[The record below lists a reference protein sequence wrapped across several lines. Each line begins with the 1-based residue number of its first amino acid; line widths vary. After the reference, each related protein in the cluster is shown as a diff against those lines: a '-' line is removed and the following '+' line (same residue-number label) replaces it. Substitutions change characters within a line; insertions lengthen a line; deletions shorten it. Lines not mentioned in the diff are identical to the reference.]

1 MSFRSV
7 SFSFTLILLI
17 LLGLSS
23 ESAAQNP
30 SRDSLQVSMIYPSYS
45 INLPFGDM
53 KDRFGYSHSIGAGYS
68 YMFKNRWLISLE
80 GNFLFGNQVNNRA
93 EVLAGILT
101 SDGHVISEEGTYS
114 NMALTERGYTVWLKA
129 GRLFPA
135 GKINPNTGF
144 LLMAGAGMLQ
154 HKIRIDVSQ
163 NNTPQLRDDYKNGY
177 DRMCN
182 GPAITE
188 FLGYQYLDRN
198 KRLNFYAGIELTQA
212 WTQSRRPYY
221 FADRVRPDEN
231 RFDMLAGIK
240 VGWLVPLFR
249 KTGREYYYY

>member
-1 MSFRSV
+1 MSFRSFFALLLLLLCV
-7 SFSFTLILLI
+7 SA
-17 LLGLSS
+17 GESS
-23 ESAAQNP
+23 AQNP
-30 SRDSLQVSMIYPSYS
+30 SKDSLQLPMIYPSYS

-53 KDRFGYSHSIGAGYS
+53 KDRFGYSHTIGAGCS
-68 YMFKNRWLISLE
+68 YLFMNRWMLSLE
-80 GNFLFGNQVNNRA
+80 GNFLFGNQIKDRA
-93 EVLAGILT
+93 SVLAGILT
-101 SDGHVISEEGTYS
+101 SDGHVISEEGTYA
-114 NMALTERGYTVWLKA
+114 NMALTQRGYTIWLKA

-135 GKINPNTGF
+135 GKVNPNTGF
-144 LLMAGAGMLQ
+144 LFMAGAGMMQ

-163 NNTPQLRDDYKNGY
+163 NNTPQLRDDYKKGY

-188 FLGYQYLDRN
+188 FLGYQYLDGN

-212 WTQSRRPYY
+212 WTQSRRAYY
-221 FADRVRPDEN
+221 FADRLRPDEK

-249 KTGREYYYY
+249 KSGREYYYY